1 MDGEIIWTARDARKQ
16 VGHGEINWMA
26 VLGRGES
33 PVGNGRRRGNT
44 TRRRRGAPGGDTRH
58 VKDVRPGRPTLGLRS
73 SSGERV
79 SRRMDRV
86 DMRLSWRRSRRGST
100 KDSWG

>member
-44 TRRRRGAPGGDTRH
+44 TRRRRDAPGGDMRQ
-58 VKDVRPGRPTLGLRS
+58 VRDVRPGRPTLGLRS
-73 SSGERV
+73 SSGER
-79 SRRMDRV
+79 RGLAEGWIEL
-86 DMRLSWRRSRRGST
+86 RLET
-100 KDSWG
+100 